1 MKYSIGAVNGHTS
14 RMTLVPGWKC
24 RNVRHA
30 WNTTKPNMISWSIQS
45 HPGIHVTLLL
55 NREGLCSRKLG
66 RLEQRVVGW
75 RQERPRAVLGYSS
88 ESDAQSLTA
97 CLESCKNKQTEHK
110 TTEC

>member
-1 MKYSIGAVNGHTS
+1 MGAVNGHTS

-30 WNTTKPNMISWSIQS
+30 WKTAKPNMISWFIQS
-45 HPGIHVTLLL
+45 HPGSCFTLLS

-88 ESDAQSLTA
+88 EFDAQSLTA